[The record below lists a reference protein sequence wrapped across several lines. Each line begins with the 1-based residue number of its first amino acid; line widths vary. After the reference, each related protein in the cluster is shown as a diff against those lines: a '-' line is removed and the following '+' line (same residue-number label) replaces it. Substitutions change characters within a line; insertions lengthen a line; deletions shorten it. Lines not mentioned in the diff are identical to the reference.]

1 MGGKVTTKKA
11 IKNSCLFKPN
21 ILPILNPFKPYF
33 KAQKTAIE
41 LIAPANDNL
50 NLFISQFPI
59 VSAVSAHDLLAISTR
74 TKPQL
79 TAKLTWP
86 LC

>member
-59 VSAVSAHDLLAISTR
+59 VSAVSARVFCCSQR
-74 TKPQL
+74 
-79 TAKLTWP
+79 KLQP
-86 LC
+86 L